1 MEGLFMTT
9 TNNTRITFRTKFEK
23 YLNDDNRIPITAAVE
38 SFCNWEST
46 SALDFLWNFSLAYST
61 DSIEKLL
68 NELNLNISNI
78 PNADFTLFQNE
89 LRYQY
94 KTFNPSFLEITVPTD
109 CKDAFST
116 LENHTNSIIANV
128 VYEHCKTTIYSDDID
143 DIDRILF
150 LLESKEENNYF
161 GGIRSLH
168 FKMDEAILLKPFH
181 MYIHDLLNSLYEHAL
196 SENET
201 FKNKPL
207 AGLGDLVKESG
218 MELSDDIPVV
228 FSPETKEKITK
239 AFNEYFST
247 EESGKDNSKYEPLT
261 PEMILTY
268 KDDFSSYAE
277 NDDLNTLVPIGVLGF
292 DLNEVMSKKEK
303 IKHFL
308 KAAEALSE

>member
-1 MEGLFMTT
+1 MTT

-46 SALDFLWNFSLAYST
+46 SALDFLWNFNFASST
-61 DSIEKLL
+61 DSIQKLL

-94 KTFNPSFLEITVPTD
+94 KTFNPSFLEIAVPTY
-109 CKDAFST
+109 CKDAFSA
-116 LENHTNSIIANV
+116 LENHTNSIIANII
-128 VYEHCKTTIYSDDID
+128 YEHCKTTSYYENYANIE
-143 DIDRILF
+143 RILF
-150 LLESKEENNYF
+150 LLKSEEDKNHY

-168 FKMDEAILLKPFH
+168 FKKEESEFLKPHH
-181 MYIHDLLNSLYEHAL
+181 MYIHDLLNSLYEHTL

-218 MELSDDIPVV
+218 MELSEDVPVV
-228 FSPETKEKITK
+228 FSPETKDKIRK

-247 EESGKDNSKYEPLT
+247 EESVKENSKYEPLT
-261 PEMILTY
+261 PEMILVY

-277 NDDLNTLVPIGVLGF
+277 NNDLNKLVPIGVLGF

-303 IKHFL
+303 IKDFL
-308 KAAEALSE
+308 KAAEALNH